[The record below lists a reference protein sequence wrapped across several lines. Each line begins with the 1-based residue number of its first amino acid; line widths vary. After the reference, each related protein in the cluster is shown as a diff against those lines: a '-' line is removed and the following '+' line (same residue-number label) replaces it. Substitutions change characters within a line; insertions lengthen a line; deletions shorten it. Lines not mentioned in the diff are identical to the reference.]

1 VSFSVAEAP
10 FNNCHAIW
18 ARNQV
23 IKAHLIRKV
32 PMNFIETLSP
42 QARLAPES
50 GIVEIFNHARN
61 REGLIPLWAGEGD
74 TPTPQFISDAAAAS
88 LAAGHTFYTYNRGIP
103 DLRRALSD
111 YYVRHFGKTLPSEH
125 FYVVGSG
132 MQAIKLSIEAV
143 CKPGDEAVYL
153 SPAWP
158 NFAATVGLA
167 SAIPVP
173 VELDFTDGRW
183 SLDANRLEAAITP
196 KTSAI
201 FINSPSNPTGWTA
214 TEDDLKA
221 ILDLARKHGLWIIA
235 DEIYALYYFNG
246 TRAPSFLDVMDEN
259 DCVLFVNS
267 FSKNWSMTGWRVGW
281 IVAPPALGQVI
292 ENLVQYSTSGVAE
305 FMQRGGIVALDQGDA
320 LIRENY
326 EKALKSRDI
335 LCDALIATNRVETLK
350 PDGALYAFLKIDGI
364 KDTRAAAFD
373 IVDRTAVGLAPGTAF
388 GPGGAPFL
396 RACFLRD
403 PAKVQ
408 LAAERLAEYVRG
420 L

>member
-1 VSFSVAEAP
+1 
-10 FNNCHAIW
+10 
-18 ARNQV
+18 
-23 IKAHLIRKV
+23 
-32 PMNFIETLSP
+32 MNFIETLSP

-50 GIVEIFNHARN
+50 GIVEIFNYAHG
-61 REGLIPLWAGEGD
+61 REGLIPLLAGEGD
-74 TPTPQFISDAAAAS
+74 TPTPAFISDAAAAS

-111 YYVRHFGKTLPSEH
+111 YYARHFGKTLPQEH

-158 NFAATVGLA
+158 NFAAAVGLA
-167 SAIPVP
+167 SAKAVP
-173 VELDFTDGRW
+173 VELEFAEGRW
-183 SLDANRLEAAITP
+183 NLDIDRLAAAITP
-196 KTSAI
+196 KTSVI

-214 TEDDLKA
+214 TSDDLKA
-221 ILDLARKHGLWIIA
+221 VLALARKHGIWIVA
-235 DEIYALYYFNG
+235 DEIYSLFSYTG
-246 TRAPSFLDVMDEN
+246 SRAPSFLDVMDEN
-259 DCVLFVNS
+259 DQVLFVNS

-305 FMQRGGIVALDQGDA
+305 FMQRGCIAALDDGEA
-320 LIRENY
+320 LIRENF
-326 EKALKSRDI
+326 EKARKSRDL

-350 PDGALYAFLKIDGI
+350 PDGAFYAFLKIDGV
-364 KDTRAAAFD
+364 KDTRATALD
-373 IVDRTAVGLAPGTAF
+373 IVDKAAVALSPGTAF
-388 GPGGAPFL
+388 GAGGAPFL

-403 PAKVQ
+403 PALVEV
-408 LAAERLAEYVRG
+408 AADRLAGYVRG

>member
-1 VSFSVAEAP
+1 M
-10 FNNCHAIW
+10 N
-18 ARNQV
+18 
-23 IKAHLIRKV
+23 LIDS
-32 PMNFIETLSP
+32 LSP

-74 TPTPQFISDAAAAS
+74 TPTPKFISDAAAAS

-103 DLRRALSD
+103 DLRRAISD
-111 YYVRHFGKTLPSEH
+111 YYTRHFNKTLSPEH

-158 NFAATVGLA
+158 NFAAAVGLA
-167 SAIPVP
+167 NATPVP
-173 VELDFTDGRW
+173 VELEFAEGRW
-183 SLDANRLEAAITP
+183 SLDVDRMKAAITP

-214 TEDDLKA
+214 TLEDLKA
-221 ILDLARKHGLWIIA
+221 ILGLAREHGLWIIA

-246 TRAPSFLDVMDEN
+246 GRAPSFLDVMEED
-259 DCVLFVNS
+259 DRILFVNS

-305 FMQRGGIVALDQGDA
+305 FMQRGGIAALDHGDA

-364 KDTRAAAFD
+364 RDTRAAAFD
-373 IVDRTAVGLAPGTAF
+373 IVDKTAVGLAPGTAF
-388 GPGGAPFL
+388 GAGGSQFL

-408 LAAERLAEYVRG
+408 IAAERLAEYVRG

>member
-1 VSFSVAEAP
+1 MT
-10 FNNCHAIW
+10 
-18 ARNQV
+18 
-23 IKAHLIRKV
+23 LIDS
-32 PMNFIETLSP
+32 LSP

-74 TPTPQFISDAAAAS
+74 TPTPAFIRDAASAS

-111 YYVRHFGKTLPSEH
+111 YYARHFGKVLSPEH

-143 CKPGDEAVYL
+143 CKPGGEAVYL

-158 NFAATVGLA
+158 NFAAAVGLA
-167 SAIPVP
+167 GATPVP

-183 SLDANRLEAAITP
+183 SLDIDRLKAAITR

-214 TEDDLKA
+214 TEADLSA
-221 ILDLARKHGLWIIA
+221 ILDLARQHGLWIIA

-246 TRAPSFLDVMDEN
+246 PRAPTFLDVMEED
-259 DCVLFVNS
+259 DRILFVNS

-305 FMQRGGIVALDQGDA
+305 FMQRGGIAALDQGDA
-320 LIRENY
+320 LVRENY

-335 LCDALIATNRVETLK
+335 LCDALISTNRVETLK

-364 KDTRAAAFD
+364 TDTRAAAFD
-373 IVDRTAVGLAPGTAF
+373 IVDKTGVGLAPGTAF
-388 GPGGAPFL
+388 GAGGAPFL

-403 PAKVQ
+403 PARVQ
-408 LAAERLAEYVRG
+408 VAAERLAEYVRG

>member
-1 VSFSVAEAP
+1 MTLVD
-10 FNNCHAIW
+10 
-18 ARNQV
+18 
-23 IKAHLIRKV
+23 
-32 PMNFIETLSP
+32 TLSP

-50 GIVEIFNHARN
+50 GIVEIFNHARG
-61 REGLIPLWAGEGD
+61 RDGLIPLWAGEGD
-74 TPTPQFISDAAAAS
+74 TATPAFISDAAAAS

-103 DLRRALSD
+103 DMRRALSD
-111 YYVRHFGKTLPSEH
+111 YYARHFGRRLSPEH

-158 NFAATVGLA
+158 NFAAAVGLA
-167 SAIPVP
+167 SARAVP
-173 VELDFTDGRW
+173 VELDFGDGRW
-183 SLDANRLEAAITP
+183 SLDAGRLAAAITP
-196 KTSAI
+196 KTTAI

-214 TEDDLKA
+214 TADDLRA
-221 ILDLARKHGLWIIA
+221 ILELARRHGIWIIA
-235 DEIYALYYFNG
+235 DEIYALYHFTG
-246 TRAPSFLDVMDEN
+246 ARAPSFLDVMEEGDRI
-259 DCVLFVNS
+259 LFVNS

-281 IVAPPALGQVI
+281 IVAPPELGQVI

-305 FMQRGGIVALDQGDA
+305 FMQRAGIVALDAGDD

-326 EKALKSRDI
+326 EKALTSRDI
-335 LCDALIATNRVETLK
+335 LCDTLIATNRVETLK
-350 PDGALYAFLKIDGI
+350 PDGALYAFLKIDGLS
-364 KDTRAAAFD
+364 DTRAAAFD

-403 PAKVQ
+403 PAQ
-408 LAAERLAEYVRG
+408 ITIAAERLAAYIRA

>member
-1 VSFSVAEAP
+1 M
-10 FNNCHAIW
+10 N
-18 ARNQV
+18 
-23 IKAHLIRKV
+23 LIDS
-32 PMNFIETLSP
+32 LSP

-50 GIVEIFNHARN
+50 GIVEIFNHARG

-74 TPTPQFISDAAAAS
+74 TPTPKFISDAAAAS

-103 DLRRALSD
+103 DLRRAISD
-111 YYVRHFGKTLPSEH
+111 YYARHFDKTLSPEH

-158 NFAATVGLA
+158 NFAAAVCLA
-167 SAIPVP
+167 NATAVP
-173 VELDFTDGRW
+173 VELEFAEGRW
-183 SLDANRLEAAITP
+183 SLDADRLKAAVTSR
-196 KTSAI
+196 TSAI

-214 TEDDLKA
+214 TLEDLQA
-221 ILDLARKHGLWIIA
+221 ILDLARHHGLWIIA
-235 DEIYALYYFNG
+235 DEIYALYHFNG
-246 TRAPSFLDVMDEN
+246 TRAPSFLDVMEED
-259 DCVLFVNS
+259 DRILFVNS

-305 FMQRGGIVALDQGDA
+305 FMQRGGIAALDHGDA

-335 LCDALIATNRVETLK
+335 LCDALISTNRVETLK

-388 GPGGAPFL
+388 GAGGAPFL

-408 LAAERLAEYVRG
+408 IAAERLAGYVRG

>member
-1 VSFSVAEAP
+1 
-10 FNNCHAIW
+10 
-18 ARNQV
+18 
-23 IKAHLIRKV
+23 
-32 PMNFIETLSP
+32 MNFIETLSP

-50 GIVEIFNHARN
+50 GIVEIFNHARG

-103 DLRRALSD
+103 DLRRAISD
-111 YYVRHFGKTLPSEH
+111 YYARHFGKVLPPEH

-158 NFAATVGLA
+158 NFAAAVGLA
-167 SAIPVP
+167 SATPVP
-173 VELDFTDGRW
+173 VELEFADGRW
-183 SLDANRLEAAITP
+183 SLDADRLKAAITP
-196 KTSAI
+196 KTSVI

-214 TEDDLKA
+214 TEDDLRS
-221 ILDLARKHGLWIIA
+221 ILDLARQHGLWIIA

-246 TRAPSFLDVMDEN
+246 TRAPSFLDVMDDN
-259 DCVLFVNS
+259 DRVLFVNS

-281 IVAPPALGQVI
+281 IVAPPQLGQVI

-305 FMQRGGIVALDQGDA
+305 FMQRGGIAALDHGDG

-350 PDGALYAFLKIDGI
+350 PDGALYAFLKIDGV

-373 IVDRTAVGLAPGTAF
+373 IVDKTAVGLAPGTAF
-388 GPGGAPFL
+388 GSGGAPFL

-403 PAKVQ
+403 PVKVQ
-408 LAAERLAEYVRG
+408 VAAERLAEYVRR